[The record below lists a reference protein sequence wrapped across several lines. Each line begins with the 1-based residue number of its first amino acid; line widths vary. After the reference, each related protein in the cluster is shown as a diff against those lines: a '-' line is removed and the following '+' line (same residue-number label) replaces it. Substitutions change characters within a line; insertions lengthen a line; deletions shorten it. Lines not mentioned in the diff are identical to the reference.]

1 MKKILISDFTIQEV
15 PHGGSEWVN
24 QVLIEKFN
32 LDFQYSQNINSFD
45 LNNFYIISN
54 ISLMNPELIRQIP
67 NLNYII
73 IENDYKICPSRHP
86 WRYPDSIIPQS
97 DRINYDL
104 YKNAKAVF
112 VQTTDHLN
120 VYLKNNVEANFINLN
135 CSIWSDSDL
144 EMLENLLKKH
154 KEKNGKYAIYYTN
167 NWIKNTQGN
176 LKYCSENKLPFSI
189 IKETN
194 NRIEFLEN
202 LAKCEGIVFYPL
214 ARETFCRLVVES
226 KCLGL
231 NVITSKN
238 YGASL
243 ENWFEELDG
252 LELLKF
258 LKTKTI
264 ENINKIKTYIK

>member
-1 MKKILISDFTIQEV
+1 MKKVLISDFTIKEI

-32 LDFQYSQNINSFD
+32 LEFWYSNQVKKFNPD
-45 LNNFYIISN
+45 YFYVISN
-54 ISLMNPELIRQIP
+54 ISLMNPVLINDIQ

-73 IENDYKICPSRHP
+73 IENDYKICDSRHP
-86 WRYPDSIIPQS
+86 WRYKDNIIPNNE
-97 DRINYDL
+97 RRNYNL

-120 VYLKNNVEANFINLN
+120 VFLKNEVEANFINLK
-135 CSIWSDSDL
+135 CSIWSDNDL
-144 EMLENLLKKH
+144 HLLENLLNNSQN
-154 KEKNGKYAIYYTN
+154 KNGKYAVYYTN

-176 LKYCSENKLPFSI
+176 LKYCNENKLPFFI
-189 IKETN
+189 LKESKL
-194 NRIEFLEN
+194 REEFLTN
-202 LAKCEGIVFYPL
+202 LSKCEGIVFYPL

-231 NVITSKN
+231 KVITSKN

-243 ENWFEELDG
+243 EEWFETHDG
-252 LELLKF
+252 QGLIDF
-258 LKTKTI
+258 LKNQTENNLQTI
-264 ENINKIKTYIK
+264 KKYFI

>member
-1 MKKILISDFTIQEV
+1 MRKILISDFTIKEI

-24 QVLIEKFN
+24 QVLIDKLN
-32 LDFQYSQNINSFD
+32 LDFEYSGRVSRFD
-45 LNNFYIISN
+45 INNFYIISN
-54 ISLMNPELIRQIP
+54 ISLMNPSLVSQIK
-67 NLNYII
+67 NLHYII

-86 WRYPDSIIPQS
+86 WRYPNSIIPKS

-120 VYLKNNVEANFINLN
+120 VYLSNDVEANFINLES
-135 CSIWSDSDL
+135 SIWSDSDL
-144 EMLENLLKKH
+144 DLLSDLLNKNKI
-154 KEKNGKYAIYYTN
+154 KNGKYGVYYTE

-176 LKYCSENKLPFSI
+176 LKYCSENKLPFTI
-189 IKETN
+189 IKESKD
-194 NRIEFLEN
+194 RVEFLSN
-202 LAKCEGIVFYPL
+202 LSKCQGIVFFPI

-231 NVITSKN
+231 DVKTSKN

-243 ENWFEELDG
+243 EPWFDTLNSEDMISYLRE
-252 LELLKF
+252 
-258 LKTKTI
+258 KTKD
-264 ENINKIKTYIK
+264 NIVKINNYLP